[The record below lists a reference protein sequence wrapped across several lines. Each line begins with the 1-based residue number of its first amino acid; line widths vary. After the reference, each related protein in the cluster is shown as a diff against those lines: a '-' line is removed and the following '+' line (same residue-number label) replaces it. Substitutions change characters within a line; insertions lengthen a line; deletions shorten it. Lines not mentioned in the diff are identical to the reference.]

1 MAWLGIDRALRI
13 AATHPTSKRRRL
25 HWTAARTAL
34 GREVTTRG
42 VDTNR
47 PSFVR
52 AYDDTELDAALLL
65 APLTDILESRSPIMV
80 GTIDAVRRELSE
92 GPFVYRYPP
101 GHDGLA
107 GGEGAFL
114 PCSFWL
120 VQGLALTGRRPDAE
134 ALFGALIDAGNDL
147 GLYPE
152 EVDPVSGDYLGNYP
166 QALTHATLIQAA
178 LALRDATA

>member
-25 HWTAARTAL
+25 RWAEARTAL
-34 GREVTTRG
+34 GREVTTHG

-52 AYDDTELDAALLL
+52 AYGDTELDGALLL
-65 APLTDILESRSPIMV
+65 APLTDILEPCSPIMV
-80 GTIDAVRRELSE
+80 GTIDAVRRELSD
-92 GPFVYRYPP
+92 GTFVYRYPP

-134 ALFGALIDAGNDL
+134 ALFGELIDAGNDL

-178 LALRDATA
+178 LSLRDATV